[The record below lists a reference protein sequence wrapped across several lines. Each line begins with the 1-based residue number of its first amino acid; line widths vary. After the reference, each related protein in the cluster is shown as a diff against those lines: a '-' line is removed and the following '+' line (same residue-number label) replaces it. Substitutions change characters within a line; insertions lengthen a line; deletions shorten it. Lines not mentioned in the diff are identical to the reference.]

1 MQPRVLL
8 IDDDEVILEVQVALL
23 KDAGVVVETYRDPV
37 EALACIR
44 RGGVG
49 LVVTDLEMPKLDGL
63 ELLYRVQ
70 ELPNPPRIIVLSAHD
85 KPLRSL
91 RQSSGRFSSS
101 KVVKDLTASI
111 FAILGKPFDVDEYRR
126 LIQEALK
133 SAPTQGPGP

>member
-1 MQPRVLL
+1 MQPRVVL

-23 KDAGVVVETYRDPV
+23 KDADVLVETYRDPV

-63 ELLYRVQ
+63 ELLYLIQ
-70 ELPNPPRIIVLSAHD
+70 ALPKPPRIIVLSAHD

-91 RQSSGRFSSS
+91 RQAADRNSSS
-101 KVVKDLTASI
+101 RVVRDLSGSI

-126 LIQEALK
+126 LIREAL
-133 SAPTQGPGP
+133 GPGPGPA